1 MGRYISMKPLK
12 YTKLYRTWMNMRNR
26 CNNQNCHNY
35 NRYGGRG
42 ITVCKEWDSFEAFEE
57 WSLNNG
63 YKDNLTIDR
72 IDNNAGYR
80 PDNCRWANATD
91 QANNRHTSVIM
102 EHDGEC
108 HTMAEWARILGVK
121 YKSFAN
127 RVYRGYPEKIV
138 FTKGNIDYSQ
148 RHHNKGEAKK

>member
-1 MGRYISMKPLK
+1 MGRYISMKPLR
-12 YTKLYRTWMNMRNR
+12 YTRLYRIWLNMRNR
-26 CNNQNCHNY
+26 CNNKNCHNY

-42 ITVCKEWDSFEAFEE
+42 ITVCKEWDSFETFEE

-91 QANNRHTSVIM
+91 QANNRHTSVMM
-102 EHDGEC
+102 EHDGEH

-127 RVYRGYPEKIV
+127 RIYRNSPEDIV
-138 FTKGNIDYSQ
+138 FAKGNIGYSQ
-148 RHHNKGEAKK
+148 RHHKKSEA